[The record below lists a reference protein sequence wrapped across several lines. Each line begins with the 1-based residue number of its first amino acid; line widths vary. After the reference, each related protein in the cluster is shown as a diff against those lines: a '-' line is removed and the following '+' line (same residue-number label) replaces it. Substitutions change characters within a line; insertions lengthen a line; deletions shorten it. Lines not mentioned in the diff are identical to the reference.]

1 MILAWRWR
9 KELAVMGMGPKERFV
24 IGRTVF
30 ELVVGYVSVH
40 GYREVR
46 LTIQMKISFS
56 EKGIGTSLPGG
67 VLQRSPFDLCK
78 ACRDNLWDRHQGI

>member
-1 MILAWRWR
+1 
-9 KELAVMGMGPKERFV
+9 MGPKERFV

-46 LTIQMKISFS
+46 LTIQIKISFS
-56 EKGIGTSLPGG
+56 EKGIGTSLQGG
-67 VLQRSPFDLCK
+67 GSGK
-78 ACRDNLWDRHQGI
+78 W